1 MPANVNGYGQ
11 TTYSR
16 TRRKRTMRLL
26 LFTGGGIAPALNPTI
41 VGVVQAARKRGWDV
55 VGGRNGWACLASGE
69 TTDLGSFSQSDLDL
83 ISRTGGTLLGTSRTN
98 PFKHGPT
105 EAEVDAIGRYDAV
118 IAVGGDDTLGAAHKA
133 AEIGFPV
140 VGIPKTIDNDLSA
153 THFTPGFPTAAHV
166 IANTTK
172 AVKQAA
178 IARGKVHVIE
188 TLGGKAGWLTAAAAV
203 GGADLIVPPE
213 RPVELGNL
221 LSKARE
227 LYARQGHAIVVI
239 SHNAQLGLSGAY
251 ATEADS
257 FGHERPFLVALPL
270 REQLE
275 QAVGVEVKVVVPGN
289 VPSGSDPIE
298 LDRTTALALGERAVR
313 LIADGAF
320 GRMASVAHDLSVT
333 DCSLEA
339 AVGKYRS
346 LTDAEFN
353 WSDLKP
359 TGTYLDYLGQII
371 GRRSEPY
378 FNLIT

>member
-1 MPANVNGYGQ
+1 
-11 TTYSR
+11 
-16 TRRKRTMRLL
+16 MRLL

-41 VGVVQAARKRGWDV
+41 VGVVQAARRRGWNV

-69 TTDLGSFSQSDLDL
+69 TVDLDSFGQSDLDL

-105 EAEVDAIGRYDAV
+105 EAEVDAFGRYDAV
-118 IAVGGDDTLGAAHKA
+118 IAVGGDDTLGAAYKA
-133 AEIGFPV
+133 SEIGFPV

-153 THFTPGFPTAAHV
+153 THFTPGFPTAADV
-166 IANTTK
+166 IAKTVK

-178 IARGKVHVIE
+178 VARGKVHVIE

-213 RPVELGNL
+213 RPVDLTRVLEQ
-221 LSKARE
+221 AQA
-227 LYARQGHAIVVI
+227 LYRQQGHVIVAL

-275 QAVGVEVKVVVPGN
+275 RAVGVEVKVVVPGN

-333 DCSLEA
+333 DRSLES
-339 AVGKYRS
+339 AVGKYRA
-346 LTDAEFN
+346 LTETEFDWQQMRPTDA
-353 WSDLKP
+353 
-359 TGTYLDYLGQII
+359 YLDYLGQLI